1 MLNLDEIRSF
11 YPEVLHRFPRFMLRE
26 YFQFKILEII
36 YDSKYS
42 NTLCFMGGTC
52 LRIVHNNRRFSEDLD
67 FDNIGLQSSEFDEMA
82 DIIGKELKREGYKV
96 EFKTIKK
103 GAWHCHIKFPG
114 LLFEENLSGYREEKI
129 LIRFDTEPQN
139 YDYQPDKPI
148 LNKFDIFTTIL
159 STPLPVL
166 LSQKLFAIINR
177 KRKQGRDFYDTVF
190 LLGKDIK
197 PDYNYLDEKAGITNS
212 TALKSIIL
220 DICNSLNMRTLA
232 KDVEPFIFNTKD
244 IKKVE
249 LFPEYIKQTF

>member
-1 MLNLDEIRSF
+1 MLKLTEIKSF
-11 YPEVLHRFPRFMLRE
+11 YPDVLHRFPRFMLRE
-26 YFQFKILEII
+26 YLQYKILEII

-42 NTLCFMGGTC
+42 NSLCFMGGTC
-52 LRIVHNNRRFSEDLD
+52 LRIVHNNQRFSEDLD
-67 FDNIGLQSSEFDEMA
+67 FDNIGLQSSEFDDLAE
-82 DIIGKELKREGYKV
+82 IIERELEREGYRV
-96 EFKTIKK
+96 ELKTIKK

-114 LLFEENLSGYREEKI
+114 LLFEENLSGYSEEKI